1 MLPTELNDNNGKLLQ
16 DCVTKYAENW
26 GLEQGFLNWLSQS
39 CRFVDTLVDRIV
51 VGYPEDPLIRF
62 RLNWAMK
69 MPSSTRPNLFPCGSF
84 GDSTLG
90 RPPAVKIE

>member
-26 GLEQGFLNWLSQS
+26 GLEQGFLNWLAQS

-51 VGYPEDPLIRF
+51 VGYP
-62 RLNWAMK
+62 
-69 MPSSTRPNLFPCGSF
+69 
-84 GDSTLG
+84 
-90 RPPAVKIE
+90 